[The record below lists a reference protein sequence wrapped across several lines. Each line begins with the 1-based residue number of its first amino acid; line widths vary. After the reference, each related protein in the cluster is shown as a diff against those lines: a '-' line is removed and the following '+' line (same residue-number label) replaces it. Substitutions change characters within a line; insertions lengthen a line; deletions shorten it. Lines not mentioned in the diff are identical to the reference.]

1 MKLVRLTSTMKDT
14 PIAVNPAQIIQ
25 VMPTERS
32 GTWITTAGVN
42 ANGTNFVITVQEDFD
57 FVVGA
62 VFEAMKG

>member
-14 PIAVNPAQIIQ
+14 PVAVNPAQIIQ

-32 GTWITTAGVN
+32 GTWITTTGVN

-62 VFEAMKG
+62 VFEALKD